1 MTEKTAATTDRLLS
15 VAHAAHL
22 LGVAKG
28 TLANWRSMGMG
39 PPFIRL
45 NGGRAVRYRLSDLLA
60 YLETHTISPT
70 E

>member
-1 MTEKTAATTDRLLS
+1 MGDRVNPAGDTLLTAAET
-15 VAHAAHL
+15 AAML
-22 LGVAKG
+22 AVSIG

-60 YLETHTISPT
+60 YLETHTISPN